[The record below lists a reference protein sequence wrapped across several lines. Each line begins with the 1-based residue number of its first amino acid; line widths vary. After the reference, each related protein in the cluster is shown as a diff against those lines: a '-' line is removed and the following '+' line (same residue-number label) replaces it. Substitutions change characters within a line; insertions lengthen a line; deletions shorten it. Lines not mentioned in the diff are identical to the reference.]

1 MKPNYDHHLSKDRRL
16 VVLRVLANSP
26 GYSANEF
33 SIEAVLED
41 LGHHI
46 SNDLF
51 RGELAWLLEQ
61 QLISTSQ
68 VGGVT
73 IAKITQRGLD
83 IARGKAHHPGVQR
96 PRPE

>member
-1 MKPNYDHHLSKDRRL
+1 MSYAKHLTKDRRL
-16 VVLRVLANSP
+16 IMLRVLANSP
-26 GYSANEF
+26 GYSANEY

-41 LGHHI
+41 LGHVI
-46 SNDLF
+46 SNDLL
-51 RGELAWLLEQ
+51 RGEIAWLAEQ
-61 QLISTSQ
+61 LLITTSQ

-83 IARGKAHHPGVQR
+83 IARGKATHPDVQR

>member
-1 MKPNYDHHLSKDRRL
+1 MTQSYSNHLSKLRRL
-16 VVLRVLANSP
+16 EVLRVLANSP
-26 GYSANEF
+26 GYSANEYT
-33 SIEAVLED
+33 IEAVLDD
-41 LGHHI
+41 LGHFI
-46 SNDLF
+46 SNDLL

-83 IARGKAHHPGVQR
+83 IARGKATHPDVQR

>member
-1 MKPNYDHHLSKDRRL
+1 MWFSNKKPGQ
-16 VVLRVLANSP
+16 VALANSP
-26 GYSANEF
+26 GYSANEY

-41 LGHHI
+41 MGHPVSH
-46 SNDLF
+46 DLL
-51 RGELAWLLEQ
+51 RGEIAWLAEQ

-83 IARGKAHHPGVQR
+83 IARGKAMHPDVQR

>member
-1 MKPNYDHHLSKDRRL
+1 MSYAKHLTKDRRL
-16 VVLRVLANSP
+16 IMLRVLANSP
-26 GYSANEF
+26 GYSANEY

-41 LGHHI
+41 LGHVI
-46 SNDLF
+46 SNDLL
-51 RGELAWLLEQ
+51 RGEIAWLAEQ

-83 IARGKAHHPGVQR
+83 IARGKATHPDVQR